1 MSTTDVKSINTHMLD
16 EVLETLRRPQK
27 CLPSKYFYD
36 ERGSRLFEQIC
47 DLEEYYP
54 TDADLEIMSRYIA
67 AITDQLGSGIE
78 LIELGSGS
86 SRKTRLLLEE
96 LEDLAAYMPV
106 DISEEFLQQV
116 ADQLREDY
124 PGLKVIPIAAD
135 YTRPFQIPDAAQSY
149 TKRVA
154 YYPGSTIGNFTP
166 ENARNFLGVINSLVQ
181 PDGGLLVG
189 VDLKK
194 DKEILER
201 AYNDSQ
207 GITAAFNKNILIRLN
222 RELGADFKVDQYEH
236 RALFNKEE
244 GRIEMHL
251 VSQTDQTVTIDHTE
265 FYIQQGETIHTE
277 NSYKYSLEEFEKLVA
292 PHFEVEQVW
301 TDSRDYFSVQYLVPK
316 SV

>member
-1 MSTTDVKSINTHMLD
+1 MSTPDVKTINTHMLD
-16 EVLETLRRPQK
+16 EVLETLSRPQK

-54 TDADLEIMSRYIA
+54 TDADLEIMSKNIS

-96 LEDLAAYMPV
+96 LQDLAAYMPV
-106 DISEEFLQQV
+106 DISEEFLKGV
-116 ADQLREDY
+116 ADQLRADY
-124 PGLKVIPIAAD
+124 PGLTVIPIAAD
-135 YTRPFQIPDAAQSY
+135 YTRPFQIPDAAQPY

-236 RALFNKEE
+236 RAFFNEEE

-251 VSQTDQTVTIDHTE
+251 VSQQDQTVTIDHAE
-265 FYIQQGETIHTE
+265 FFIQQGETIHTE
-277 NSYKYSLEEFEKLVA
+277 NSYKYTLEEFEELVA
-292 PHFEVEQVW
+292 PHFTVEQVW
-301 TDSRDYFSVQYLVPK
+301 TDRHDYFSVQYLTPISK
-316 SV
+316 